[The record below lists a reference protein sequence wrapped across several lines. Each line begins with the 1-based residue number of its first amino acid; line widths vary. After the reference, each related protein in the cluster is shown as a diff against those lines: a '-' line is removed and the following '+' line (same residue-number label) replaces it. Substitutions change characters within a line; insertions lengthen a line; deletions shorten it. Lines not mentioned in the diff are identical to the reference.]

1 MKNKTEKIFSII
13 ISIIYF
19 LVIFLVSDKYYI
31 EKVIL
36 SLIMVLYAFFKDK
49 LFEWLE
55 KNKRAHL
62 YIILKN

>member
-55 KNKRAHL
+55 KK
-62 YIILKN
+62 